1 MSKNTDELKLSLLE
15 NGGVDNWDGYGDAF
29 STFLEYNPELS
40 HDELFDNAKLKLAA
54 LESAGVNNWTW
65 YEDSLSEYS
74 EYCDYL
80 DGLDEHTTPIDFEDF
95 KANLE
100 TEEKKEAE
108 RIQLE
113 IENQRLKDENDRLK
127 QQEEMRKI
135 IQHPNVYDYIVQNY
149 PNAKSHEDIYH
160 AIVDGDVYNMF
171 DTNILTNDEFVNAKR
186 EAIAEGNTTMKDFK
200 IAARQMFAD
209 AILENRK
216 IDLFIRKYLVQTNQ
230 IMPSYISFIKL
241 GTNANIIISA
251 KSIEVVM
258 NTQYMIPI
266 NTDKDLTAYLMKVK
280 KLPKVY
286 KHLKTADASYE
297 KELSLITEKLNTI
310 ESNIHRTRK
319 RLGLDNG

>member
-1 MSKNTDELKLSLLE
+1 MSINTDELKLSLLE
-15 NGGVDNWDGYGDAF
+15 NGGVDNWDGYSDAF

-40 HDELFDNAKLKLAA
+40 DDELYDNAELKLAA

-65 YEDSLSEYS
+65 YEESLSGYS

-95 KANLE
+95 KTNLE

-113 IENQRLKDENDRLK
+113 IENQRLKDENERLK
-127 QQEEMRKI
+127 QQEELRKI
-135 IQHPNVYDYIVQNY
+135 IQHPNVYDYIVQKY
-149 PNAKSHEDIYH
+149 PNATSHEDIYH

-171 DTNILTNDEFVNAKR
+171 DTNILTNEEFVNAKR
-186 EAIAEGNTTMKDFK
+186 EAIAAGNTTMKDFK
-200 IAARQMFAD
+200 TAARQLFAD

-216 IDLFIRKYLVQTNQ
+216 IDLFIHKYLVQTNQ

-241 GTNANIIISA
+241 GANVNILMIANSV
-251 KSIEVVM
+251 EVVS
-258 NTQYMIPI
+258 NNQYMMPI
-266 NTDKDLTAYLMKVK
+266 DTNKDLTVYLMKLK
-280 KLPKVY
+280 KLPEIY
-286 KHLKTADASYE
+286 KNLKTANAAYE
-297 KELSLITEKLNTI
+297 KELSLVTEKLNNI
-310 ESNIHRTRK
+310 ESNIYTLKK